1 MSHIRLPKELEDF
14 KQFVQ
19 NRPELVQRVRN
30 KEYTWQQLYNIWT
43 DEGHHSSFWDQ
54 FEQSLEE
61 DKSTSAFPVKSDQIQ
76 GIVKKLADLDV
87 DQVDKNLRQL
97 SKALDQIQHLSHQFQ
112 QQKRRPPHRGN
123 RFPF

>member
-30 KEYTWQQLYNIWT
+30 KEYTWQQLYDTWT

-61 DKSTSAFPVKSDQIQ
+61 DKTTSAFPVNSDHIQ

-87 DQVDKNLRQL
+87 DQVDKNIRQL